1 MRGGHRSK
9 CGSWLACDSSLS
21 AYISIAAV
29 TATYGSA
36 LTAGHFWKGP
46 KVTKRPSPHHSA
58 PRLGSVCPNA
68 GFAAWAAAMG
78 HPWPSAANPASCR
91 VTHAAKPAFG
101 QRGLT
106 GRFQIKSRARR
117 PYSRPGG
124 AIGLGDECGGRHA
137 PGNHDAKRAAL
148 ALLLILGAPLNH
160 AGRNSTGI
168 WGVNRQGCRFS
179 RPAPWMARG
188 GGPPNHWRITGTP
201 SLGEVP
207 SGGARAF
214 CLLLRF
220 SKVSRCKSG
229 TIGGRCRRN
238 GYVLIP
244 TQLNGRPEGRLREQA
259 RSHSLIAGCPVEG
272 GRLSGRHRRQASS
285 HIWTEERQVD
295 RGRLS
300 VRHGSKLPHHRS
312 SVAPKLCRYLCCD
325 SGLSAYISI
334 PAVTA
339 TYGSA
344 LTAGHFWKGPKVT
357 KRPSP
362 HHAAKPAFG
371 QRGLTGRFQIKS
383 RARRPYSRPVFE
395 GELSKIFGG
404 KPAPRNHDA
413 KRAALDLDLPL
424 ILSAPLNHAGR
435 NSTGIWGVNRQG
447 CRFSRPAPWMARGGG
462 PPNHWRITGTPSP
475 SEVPSGGARAFCL
488 LLRFSKVSRCKSGT
502 IGGRCRRNGYVL
514 IPTQLNGRPEGRH
527 RRQASSH
534 IWTEERQVDRGRLSG
549 LYPGQRQ
556 RATIF
561 VLNQEA
567 NHANV

>member
-1 MRGGHRSK
+1 MRGVHRSR
-9 CGSWLACDSSLS
+9 CGRWLACDNGLS
-21 AYISIAAV
+21 AYISVPAV

-58 PRLGSVCPNA
+58 PRPGSVCPNA

-124 AIGLGDECGGRHA
+124 KGEHGETWGGKLA

-148 ALLLILGAPLNH
+148 ALDLLLILGAPLNH

-229 TIGGRCRRN
+229 TLGGRYLNN
-238 GYVLIP
+238 GYVLSQIQHP
-244 TQLNGRPEGRLREQA
+244 
-259 RSHSLIAGCPVEG
+259 

-285 HIWTEERQVD
+285 HLWTEGFQVD

-300 VRHGSKLPHHRS
+300 
-312 SVAPKLCRYLCCD
+312 
-325 SGLSAYISI
+325 
-334 PAVTA
+334 
-339 TYGSA
+339 
-344 LTAGHFWKGPKVT
+344 
-357 KRPSP
+357 
-362 HHAAKPAFG
+362 
-371 QRGLTGRFQIKS
+371 
-383 RARRPYSRPVFE
+383 
-395 GELSKIFGG
+395 
-404 KPAPRNHDA
+404 
-413 KRAALDLDLPL
+413 
-424 ILSAPLNHAGR
+424 
-435 NSTGIWGVNRQG
+435 
-447 CRFSRPAPWMARGGG
+447 
-462 PPNHWRITGTPSP
+462 
-475 SEVPSGGARAFCL
+475 
-488 LLRFSKVSRCKSGT
+488 
-502 IGGRCRRNGYVL
+502 
-514 IPTQLNGRPEGRH
+514 GRH